1 MLQHSAT
8 GLFLLAYN
16 MWKQMLV
23 VYKSY
28 KTDSCSLTPERSG
41 HVFAENVI
49 VVNMF
54 EEYREVL
61 LNHHFMNSETEQI
74 YICF

>member
-28 KTDSCSLTPERSG
+28 KTDSCSLTPERCG

-61 LNHHFMNSETEQI
+61 LNRLFMNSETEQM
-74 YICF
+74 YT